1 MNRTAQNVALAGI
14 PHRLFTRDE
23 VMRMVEAGILGEDE
37 PLELIDGE
45 LIEMSPQDPS
55 HANIAMLLARKLD
68 RLYGDDLCVR
78 SASPLDAGARHLPEP
93 DIAVAHGNMTTFAGR
108 HPRGDETVLVVEVS
122 RTSRNLDRVKASVY
136 AQSRAPVYWLIDVLN
151 RRVEVHEEPQAD
163 GRYRLVHVLSGSEA
177 LGVPGTSA
185 SWTVAEIFPT

>member
-1 MNRTAQNVALAGI
+1 MSQNAALATI

-55 HANIAMLLARKLD
+55 HANISMLLMRKLG

-78 SASPLDAGARHLPEP
+78 SAAPLDAGARHLPEP
-93 DIAVAHGNMTTFAGR
+93 DIAVARGTITTFAER

-122 RTSRNLDRVKASVY
+122 RTSRALDRIKASVY
-136 AQSRAPVYWLIDVLN
+136 AKSGVPVYWLIDVVN
-151 RRVEVHEEPQAD
+151 RRVEVHEDPQPD
-163 GRYRLVHVLSGSEA
+163 GRYRLLHVLSGGDCLA
-177 LGVPGTSA
+177 VPGTSE
-185 SWTVAEIFPT
+185 SWTVAEIFPL